1 MKPVYRIFFFLA
13 VMASAVSL
21 VSCAPDNTSSSDPN
35 DARNVFVGVWQFTES
50 GMLKNGNNI
59 SQSYIVS
66 IILDPDN
73 SNQVLLNNFGNPG
86 SSDKNVVGIVTSN
99 QIVVSAQS
107 LNNGW
112 LVEGSGKST
121 GTNKMTWSYS
131 ITAGG
136 DKIYYSA
143 SATKQ

>member
-1 MKPVYRIFFFLA
+1 MKPFYRIFFFLA
-13 VMASAVSL
+13 VIASAGSI
-21 VSCAPDNTSSSDPN
+21 VSCAPDNSSSNPN
-35 DARNVFVGVWQFTES
+35 DARNVFVGVWQFTET

-73 SNQVLLNNFGNPG
+73 SDQVLLNNFGNPG

-121 GTNKMTWSYS
+121 GTNKMTWNYS